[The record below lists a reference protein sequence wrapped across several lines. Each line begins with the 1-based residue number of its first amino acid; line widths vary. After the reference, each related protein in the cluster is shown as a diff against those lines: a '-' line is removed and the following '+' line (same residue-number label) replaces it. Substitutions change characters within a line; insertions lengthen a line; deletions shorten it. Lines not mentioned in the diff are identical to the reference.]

1 MNPTQRRD
9 DERLGTPSVSPAKK
23 ADGFAAVMK
32 RLKSRNE
39 QERAQLRAQANA
51 AILGHEAYALG
62 QDNLQ
67 RGNYISAKRW
77 LRVAAEHS
85 VPGAEQAL
93 EEIEAGLADGLAQPI
108 AVDAMVDAAPCPIGA
123 PQDGTHKFEK
133 WTRLLQNWT
142 EVNLAMNAAQ
152 AEAQEIIAQARRTA
166 DELVDKAREEADRA
180 WADTRDRVAAERRV
194 SAELLYEAE
203 RLQQDA
209 RLLVQEALRATQ
221 LVIGEP
227 SFAQTLKNE
236 TRQHARAI
244 TVVNCLPDGL
254 LSEQRQYPAL
264 PVRAD
269 GTVRTVVTSVDRD
282 LGTPSRFGLPTCT
295 DANQASTWWAWLR
308 PLVEGYSQVR
318 DHLLER
324 SGVDAC
330 TAGWLRQHPLVATR
344 PDLLSHLSPAVFH
357 SGLRRLA
364 SEGSSFGGIDVVLTY
379 GVMRLGPEP
388 RAVNGAASSRGS
400 QCIARWVT
408 TGDDVVLETSNAE
421 HQRYEACLK
430 IFWVTESPE
439 LVVDETGAA
448 DIVSVEG
455 AAHGARR

>member
-1 MNPTQRRD
+1 M
-9 DERLGTPSVSPAKK
+9 SPAKK

-39 QERAQLRAQANA
+39 QERAQLRAQADA

-108 AVDAMVDAAPCPIGA
+108 AVDAMADTASCPIGA

-133 WTRLLQNWT
+133 WAWLLQNWA
-142 EVNLAMNAAQ
+142 EANLAMNAAR

-166 DELVDKAREEADRA
+166 DELIDKAREEADRA

-194 SAELLYEAE
+194 SAELLDEAE

-209 RLLVQEALRATQ
+209 RLLVQEALRAIQ
-221 LVIGEP
+221 PAFGERP
-227 SFAQTLKNE
+227 YTQTLKSE
-236 TRQHARAI
+236 ARQHARAI
-244 TVVNCLPDGL
+244 TVMNCRPDGL
-254 LSEQRQYPAL
+254 LSEHRQYPAL
-264 PVRAD
+264 PVKAD
-269 GTVRTVVTSVDRD
+269 GTVRTVVTYADGD
-282 LGTPSRFGLPTCT
+282 LGTPLRLGLPTCI
-295 DANQASTWWAWLR
+295 DDNHVSTWWAWLR
-308 PLVEGYSQVR
+308 TLVEGYSQVR

-324 SGVDAC
+324 SGVEAC
-330 TAGWLRQHPLVATR
+330 TAGWLRQHPLVATTR
-344 PDLLSHLSPAVFH
+344 PDLLSHLSPAVFR
-357 SGLRRLA
+357 SGLMRLA

-379 GVMRLGPEP
+379 GVMRLGSEP
-388 RAVNGAASSRGS
+388 RAVNGTASSGS
-400 QCIARWVT
+400 SRCIARWVA
-408 TGDDVVLETSNAE
+408 GDEVVLETSNAE